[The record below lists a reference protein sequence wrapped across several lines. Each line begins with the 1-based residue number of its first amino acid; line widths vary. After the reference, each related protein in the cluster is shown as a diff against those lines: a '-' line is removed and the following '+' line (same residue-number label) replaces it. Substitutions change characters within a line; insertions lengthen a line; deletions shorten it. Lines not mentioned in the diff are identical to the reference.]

1 MDDHQYLSTLD
12 VTQVAWTLK
21 VRAIR
26 MWILSNGR
34 GEAVRHNLILLDC
47 KDMNQDQDMNQAA
60 LRQVKGFSSEWWQ
73 LMKTL
78 TWFYNYWL
86 SQQHEND
93 DFFVYNEDDLEDIV
107 DMLPNAIDLGIEKE
121 IVNMKIQFEH
131 FI

>member
-34 GEAVRHNLILLDC
+34 GEAVRHNLILLDS
-47 KDMNQDQDMNQAA
+47 A